1 MITQGSKQK
10 RRIKKNFEPLSRGI
24 YKVWKKGNVEE
35 GEGGLVGI
43 I

>member
-10 RRIKKNFEPLSRGI
+10 KKDKKNFEPLSRGI

-35 GEGGLVGI
+35 GKEGLSE
-43 I
+43 